1 MMQLPELN
9 PLGWEFYGAGDE
21 GDLDRF
27 EASLR
32 TERHA
37 AQKATHAH
45 DTGCGEIFRPTGGV
59 AAVFTEFPSNPL
71 LKSPNLKR
79 SIRQ

>member
-1 MMQLPELN
+1 MMQTPELN
-9 PLGWEFYGAGDE
+9 PLGWEFFGTGDD

-32 TERHA
+32 QHRDRDRDSNA
-37 AQKATHAH
+37 GAGAGA
-45 DTGCGEIFRPTGGV
+45 GLSAGGV

-71 LKSPNLKR
+71 LKSPDLKR
-79 SIRQ
+79 